1 MTCRSWLDAIISL
14 AAVML
19 LSWLALVITLAIR
32 RPKGERVAATFSL
45 TLSDCCDD

>member
-1 MTCRSWLDAIISL
+1 VTGRSWLDAIISL

-32 RPKGERVAATFSL
+32 RPKGDLLKESPRPSP
-45 TLSDCCDD
+45 